1 MMRLKQ
7 YRSNITFLYYRLK
20 TVLRGTFIH
29 QVCGDIVRNLH
40 RLNQSKFAN
49 PVNTHYIIY
58 VKLCG
63 YITKNT
69 ILEYLLARS
78 VYRNSIA
85 IYCSEQELLFV
96 TRRFFR
102 RQMVLRSSFVI
113 RTRITLAP
121 FTSLKGRTSTR
132 VKNSRDIVNN
142 YIYLFIN
149 FTV

>member
-1 MMRLKQ
+1 MAPRIFSHRCYKLRIFYCSFYIYTVSHRIK
-7 YRSNITFLYYRLK
+7 LK

-85 IYCSEQELLFV
+85 IYCSE
-96 TRRFFR
+96 
-102 RQMVLRSSFVI
+102 
-113 RTRITLAP
+113 
-121 FTSLKGRTSTR
+121 
-132 VKNSRDIVNN
+132 
-142 YIYLFIN
+142 
-149 FTV
+149 